1 MTGPSRPRDG
11 ARLHLIAGPLAFL
24 VVLLVPL
31 PGMTFA
37 IRTGFG
43 LLLWMVWWW
52 VTGPVHLAVTALLPL
67 VVAAV
72 LDPVPVA
79 DLLPAYAGELVILLL
94 GASILAAAWS
104 RWGVDRR
111 VALVTLAALGG
122 NPRRQILVWFTA
134 AMLLSTVLPNT
145 VVAAAMMPVAVAMLT
160 YLGVE
165 DLGASRF
172 GTALGIAIA
181 WGTSVGGVAT
191 PLGGAPNLL
200 VVQFVQRSVTH
211 RELPFV
217 EWVTHLFPITLA
229 AMVAA
234 LIFMRIAFRPDPP
247 GGEASR
253 DYFRDALAK
262 LGTAKPAERWGIG
275 LFAAAVLL
283 AFTRPLYASM
293 LPGFRPAFAFL
304 TCALLCFVVRR
315 ENEPI
320 LRWEFAQKHVMWG
333 LLYLFA
339 GGAALGQVLDQ
350 TGAAR
355 LVADWLAPYATGGGL
370 GAVAIFAL
378 LAMAITQ
385 VTSNTAAIAI
395 TVPITISTFQG
406 LGLDPLPFVF
416 VVAAAGNFG
425 LMLPSSA
432 GGPAV
437 AAGYGVNLKTMFTK
451 GLWLVLVLWVLVVL
465 VGYALG
471 A

>member
-1 MTGPSRPRDG
+1 M
-11 ARLHLIAGPLAFL
+11 AGPLLFL
-24 VVLLVPL
+24 ALVLLPVP
-31 PGMTFA
+31 GTTFA
-37 IRTGFG
+37 VRTGFG

-67 VVAAV
+67 VVAA
-72 LDPVPVA
+72 LFDPVPVA

-94 GASILAAAWS
+94 GASILAAAWR
-104 RWGVDRR
+104 RWGVDQR

-122 NPRRQILVWFTA
+122 NPRRQVLVWFTV

-211 RELPFV
+211 VELPFIA
-217 EWVTHLFPITLA
+217 WVTHLLPITLA
-229 AMVAA
+229 AMVAG
-234 LIFMRIAFRPDPP
+234 IVFMRFAFRPDPP
-247 GGEASR
+247 GGESSHG
-253 DYFRDALAK
+253 YFRDALAK
-262 LGTAKPAERWGIG
+262 LGAPHAAERWGIG
-275 LFAAAVLL
+275 LFVTAVLL
-283 AFTRPLYASM
+283 AFARPLYATT

-304 TCALLCFVVRR
+304 TCAMLCFVVRR
-315 ENEPI
+315 DGEPI

-339 GGAALGQVLDQ
+339 GGAALGQVLDK
-350 TGAAR
+350 TGTAR
-355 LVADWLAPYATGGGL
+355 LVADWLAPYAKGGGL

-378 LAMAITQ
+378 LTMAITQ

-437 AAGYGVNLKTMFTK
+437 AAGYGVNLKTMFAK

-465 VGYALG
+465 VGYAL
-471 A
+471 AA